1 MKLEIMKKLIKRYQR
16 MHRKLVRES
25 LQAERYYK
33 KKNDI
38 LRRGAKADGSGSPL
52 HSADNRIPSNFYN
65 ILVNQKAS
73 YLFTSPPVFDTG
85 TKMLNESVSKILGDD
100 FAKVCKDL
108 CINAS
113 NCVAAWLHYWINEDG
128 AFRFAVVDSKQCI
141 PIWTNDLEKEL
152 SGFLR
157 MYDQTNGDGKVYNI
171 YEYWDETTCYSF
183 CKENRAAL
191 DALQF
196 YNTYELRP
204 YDLTENF
211 DGSAVY
217 KHDFG
222 EVPFIPFFNNAE
234 GGNDLDDIKELID
247 AYDKVYSGYL
257 NDIEDIQEV
266 IFVLSGYEG
275 ENLAEFLEKLKK
287 YKTVKLDSNEDVKG
301 GLSTL
306 TIDIPVEAR
315 EKMLAMTRKAIFEQ
329 GMGIDPDPQN
339 FGNSS
344 GVALSYLYSLLEL
357 KAGLMETEFRSG
369 FGRLVKAICHY
380 LGEEPDRII
389 QVWTRT
395 SVRND
400 SELAQIAS
408 QSAGV
413 ISKQTI
419 VAHHPW
425 VDDAEKE
432 MQQIR
437 KEEEEENLASEQ
449 YDPFKQEPDSGNG
462 QAGKQEGSFLNGK
475 KDDAQR
481 ILEGAL

>member
-1 MKLEIMKKLIKRYQR
+1 MELEVMKKLIRRHQGV
-16 MHRKLVRES
+16 HRKYIRES
-25 LQAERYYK
+25 LLAERYYR

-38 LRRGAKADGSGSPL
+38 LKTGVRSANYENPM
-52 HSADNRIPSNFYN
+52 HSADNRVPSNFYN

-73 YLFTSPPVFDTG
+73 YLFTSPPIFDTG
-85 TKMLNESVSKILGDD
+85 KAALNKAVADCLGDD
-100 FAKVCKDL
+100 FAKTCKNL

-113 NCVAAWLHYWINEDG
+113 NCVAAWLHYWIDENG
-128 AFRFAVVDSKQCI
+128 GFRYAVVDSKQCI

-157 MYDQTNGDGKVYNI
+157 IYDQTNEDGRTYNI
-171 YEYWDETTCYSF
+171 YEYWDKTTCYSF

-191 DALQF
+191 STLQF
-196 YNTYELRP
+196 YSMHELRP
-204 YDLTENF
+204 YDLTDNF

-217 KHDFG
+217 LHNFE

-247 AYDKVYSGYL
+247 TYDKVYSGFL

-275 ENLAEFLEKLKK
+275 ESLAEFLQKLKK
-287 YKTVKLDSNEDVKG
+287 YKTIKIDGDDTGKG
-301 GLSTL
+301 SLSTL

-315 EKMLAMTRKAIFEQ
+315 EKMLVMTRKAIFEQ

-369 FGRLVKAICHY
+369 FSRLVRAICRY
-380 LGEEPDRII
+380 LNMEPDMVS
-389 QVWTRT
+389 QTWTRT

-400 SELAQIAS
+400 SELAAIAS
-408 QSAGV
+408 QSIGV
-413 ISKQTI
+413 ISKHTI
-419 VAHHPW
+419 IANHPW
-425 VDDAEKE
+425 VDDPDKE
-432 MQQIR
+432 LEQIR
-437 KEEEEENLASEQ
+437 KEENEDAAASQ
-449 YDPFKQEPDSGNG
+449 YDPFKQQLGTED
-462 QAGKQEGSFLNGK
+462 
-475 KDDAQR
+475 KDEKTGLESDAD
-481 ILEGAL
+481 ET

>member
-1 MKLEIMKKLIKRYQR
+1 MELEVMKKLIRRCQR
-16 MHRKLVRES
+16 PYRAFVRES
-25 LQAERYYK
+25 LCAERYYR

-38 LRRGAKADGSGSPL
+38 LSRGTKAPGYSHPL
-52 HSADNRIPSNFYN
+52 HAADNRVPGNFYN

-73 YLFTSPPVFDTG
+73 YLFTAPPVFDTG
-85 TKMLNESVSKILGDD
+85 VKELNASVAKILGDD
-100 FAKVCKDL
+100 FAKVCKNL

-113 NCVAAWLHYWINEDG
+113 NCVTAWLHYWVNEQG
-128 AFRFAVVDSKQCI
+128 GFRYAVVDSKQCI
-141 PIWTNDLEKEL
+141 PVWTNDLEREL

-157 MYDQTNGDGKVYNI
+157 MYDQTDENGKVYNI
-171 YEYWDETTCYSF
+171 YEYWDKASCWSF

-191 DALQF
+191 DTLQF
-196 YNTYELRP
+196 SASYGYKP
-204 YDLTENF
+204 YDPSGTLE
-211 DGSAVY
+211 GPALY
-217 KHDFG
+217 EHGFG

-234 GGNDLDDIKELID
+234 SENDLNDIKELID

-257 NDIEDIQEV
+257 NDLEDIQEV

-275 ENLAEFLEKLKK
+275 EKLSEFLHKLKK
-287 YKTVKLDSNEDVKG
+287 YKTVKIDGSEDGKG

-344 GVALSYLYSLLEL
+344 GVALSYLYSLLEI

-369 FGRLVKAICHY
+369 FGRLVKAICRY
-380 LGEEPDRII
+380 LGKEPDRVG

-400 SELAQIAS
+400 SELAAIAS
-408 QSAGV
+408 QSLGV
-413 ISKQTI
+413 ISRRTI
-419 VAHHPW
+419 AANHPW
-425 VDDAEKE
+425 VDDVEKE
-432 MQQIR
+432 LEQIR
-437 KEEEEENLASEQ
+437 QEEEAAGAGP
-449 YDPFKQEPDSGNG
+449 YDPFQQESAAESGQEKNQQKVQEEGDPDGVEKG
-462 QAGKQEGSFLNGK
+462 
-475 KDDAQR
+475 
-481 ILEGAL
+481 